1 MTTVQRYDF
10 SELQAKIDEDG
21 FLHDSPVVGRV
32 GVQTYRNADGS
43 VRRELRLPED
53 VFHADSLASMRG
65 KPITVDHPKSKKVT
79 AKDAT
84 RVTVGSIL
92 SEGRADGDA
101 VRTDLVIHA
110 PQSMGDRRQLS
121 LGYSCKCDETPG
133 VHPQYGAYDAI
144 QRDIRINHLSVV
156 RSARAGAIARLNID
170 GNEEIIDF
178 PTTQEQQTMTVK
190 VNLDGLEYDAAPEVS
205 RELDKLRA
213 DAAASATKLNAVTDE
228 KTKLQARVDALQAEV
243 DGAQA
248 KIDAAQEA
256 GRQAALARMKL
267 EEVAKGFKVDCA
279 DKTDRQ
285 VKEAVIKAVRAD
297 ADLTDKSD
305 VYVDAAY
312 DISVSMKSVHADASQ
327 RQAVNKTDAG
337 GNQPLTSRQKYEQ
350 HMAQLAG
357 KEG

>member
-1 MTTVQRYDF
+1 MTTVQRYDY
-10 SELQAKIDEDG
+10 SELQTKIDEDG

-32 GVQTYRNADGS
+32 GVQEYRNADGS

-84 RVTVGSIL
+84 RVSVGSIL

-133 VHPQYGAYDAI
+133 VHPEYGAYDAI
-144 QRDIRINHLSVV
+144 QREIRINHLSVV

-170 GNEEIIDF
+170 GDEDL

-213 DAAASATKLNAVTDE
+213 DAAASATKLNAVADE

-243 DGAQA
+243 DGAQT
-248 KIDAAQEA
+248 KLDAAKEE
-256 GRQAALARMKL
+256 GRQVALARLKL
-267 EEVAKGFKVDCA
+267 EEVAKGFKVDCT
-279 DKTDRQ
+279 DRTDRQ

-297 ADLTDKSD
+297 ADLADKSD
-305 VYVDAAY
+305 VYVDAAF
-312 DISVSMKSVHADASQ
+312 DMAVEVSPARADAAQ
-327 RQAVNKTDAG
+327 RLAVHGDATVAKPEDKTDAHED
-337 GNQPLTSRQKYEQ
+337 Y
-350 HMAQLAG
+350 MASLG
-357 KEG
+357 RKD